1 MDVPAGKAC
10 GQDVSAEFCKPPI
23 TDPSLHSQGPP
34 TSRMATRRL
43 QPQWVR
49 CAAHNS
55 ACLHSSFASVST
67 QLSGSLH
74 LCPGVSHELFM
85 GHDCLHTVM
94 HLFIQSWSCMPAGV
108 LERSQPVAAC
118 VVEFA
123 GGPGTWVTRT
133 YTATAGGGAFFNGQP
148 ISASSCSSIAQSLLV
163 GSAAP
168 ANPSPHPVGLRF
180 G

>member
-1 MDVPAGKAC
+1 M
-10 GQDVSAEFCKPPI
+10 
-23 TDPSLHSQGPP
+23 
-34 TSRMATRRL
+34 
-43 QPQWVR
+43 
-49 CAAHNS
+49 
-55 ACLHSSFASVST
+55 
-67 QLSGSLH
+67 
-74 LCPGVSHELFM
+74 
-85 GHDCLHTVM
+85 
-94 HLFIQSWSCMPAGV
+94 

-133 YTATAGGGAFFNGQP
+133 YTATADGGAFFNGQP
-148 ISASSCSSIAQSLLV
+148 ISASSCSSVAQSLLV